1 MKNIL
6 VLLALSLFISCQGQS
21 VAEKMDQLMMAYAKN
36 YQFNG
41 SVLVAHKGKVVLEK
55 GYGYRNA
62 AQRIPHDQNS
72 IFQIGS
78 VTKQFTAAIIMQ
90 LQEEKK
96 LSVKDPLSKYFQGF
110 ANGDK
115 ITIEN
120 LLNHTSGLYSYTND
134 STIMNGDVSK
144 SYAQT
149 VLIEK
154 FKKYPPDFEPGTKWN
169 YSNSGYSMLG
179 YIIEKVTGKPYEK
192 VVRERILH
200 PLGMS
205 HSGFDFTHLQDRYK
219 TTGYFSL
226 ADTSAKTAPIVDSTL
241 AYSAGALY
249 STVGDLFKWERAIYT
264 NKILRPESWKQT
276 FTPFLNKYGYGWG
289 IDTLYGKTYM
299 AHSGGIHGFTSY
311 LMRFPEEELVVI
323 VMDNSSRGL
332 SKISRNLVAIALD
345 QPYSLPEQKKSTQVS
360 AELMQKYVGVYELM
374 PNFTITISLDG
385 NQLKGQATGQQAFE
399 LFPEKENLFFLK
411 VVEAKVEFIRNEKGE
426 VTELILYQNGQQ
438 PRGKK
443 IK

>member
-6 VLLALSLFISCQGQS
+6 VIIALALFISCQGQS
-21 VAEKMDQLMMAYAKN
+21 VAEKMDQLMTAYANN

-41 SVLVAHKGKVVLEK
+41 SVLVAHKGKVILEK

-62 AQRIPHDQNS
+62 AQKIPNDQHS

-90 LQEEKK
+90 LQQEKK
-96 LSVKDPLSKYFQGF
+96 LSVKDPLSKYFPGF
-110 ANGDK
+110 THGDK

-120 LLNHTSGLYSYTND
+120 LLNHTSGLYNYTSD
-134 STIMNGDVSK
+134 STIMNSDVSK
-144 SYAQT
+144 PYAQS

-154 FKKYPPDFEPGTKWN
+154 FKKYPPDFEPGSKWS

-192 VVRERILH
+192 VMRERILS

-205 HSGFDFTHLQDRYK
+205 HSGFDYTHLQNNYK

-226 ADTSAKTAPIVDSTL
+226 ADSAKIAPIVDSTL

-249 STVGDLFKWERAIYT
+249 STVGDLYKWERAIYT
-264 NKILRPESWKQT
+264 DKILKPESWKQT

-323 VMDNSSRGL
+323 AMDNSSHGL
-332 SKISRNLVAIALD
+332 SKISRSLVAIALD
-345 QPYSLPEQKKSTQVS
+345 KPYTLPEPKKSTQVS
-360 AELMQKYVGVYELM
+360 TELLQKYVGEYELM
-374 PNFTITISLDG
+374 PNFTITVTLDG
-385 NQLKGQATGQQAFE
+385 NQLKGQATGQPAFD

-411 VVEAKVEFIRNEKGE
+411 VVDAKVEFIRDEKGE
-426 VTELILYQNGQQ
+426 VKELILYQNGQQ

>member
-41 SVLVAHKGKVVLEK
+41 SVLVAHKGKVVHEK

-144 SYAQT
+144 PYAQT

-276 FTPFLNKYGYGWG
+276 
-289 IDTLYGKTYM
+289 
-299 AHSGGIHGFTSY
+299 
-311 LMRFPEEELVVI
+311 
-323 VMDNSSRGL
+323 
-332 SKISRNLVAIALD
+332 
-345 QPYSLPEQKKSTQVS
+345 
-360 AELMQKYVGVYELM
+360 
-374 PNFTITISLDG
+374 
-385 NQLKGQATGQQAFE
+385 KGD
-399 LFPEKENLFFLK
+399 KN
-411 VVEAKVEFIRNEKGE
+411 
-426 VTELILYQNGQQ
+426 
-438 PRGKK
+438 
-443 IK
+443 